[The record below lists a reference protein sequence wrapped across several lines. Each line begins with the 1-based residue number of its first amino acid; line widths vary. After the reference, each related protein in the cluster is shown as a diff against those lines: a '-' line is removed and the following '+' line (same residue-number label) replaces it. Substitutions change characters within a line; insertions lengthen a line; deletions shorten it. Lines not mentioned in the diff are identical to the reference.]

1 MRGRR
6 GGSGGDFEG
15 RGGRGGSRGS
25 RGGFRGNRGGGR
37 GGSNYGNDHSNR
49 EYAAEDRNTNPRK
62 RPHGTCFNC
71 HSDRHQIKDCPSM
84 TKRK

>member
-1 MRGRR
+1 MAPGEA
-6 GGSGGDFEG
+6 GEASEASEETAEAAGVV
-15 RGGRGGSRGS
+15 
-25 RGGFRGNRGGGR
+25 
-37 GGSNYGNDHSNR
+37 SNYGHDHSNR